1 MEEDKQLYKQLKK
14 VVLAIS
20 SQKKEPL
27 WVREI
32 RLEALKQFIKL
43 SLPAYLESLVKIN
56 LHDLKYYLKPEINP
70 DDLKKKKNQKFFQLM
85 ASMGVPEEDM
95 LRLGGIGLQEES
107 EMVYD
112 SLEKNGRRKALFL
125 RV

>member
-1 MEEDKQLYKQLKK
+1 
-14 VVLAIS
+14 VLAIS